1 MPYYEYE
8 CKKCGIIEV
17 RQSITD
23 DALKK
28 CPVCLAKIKRILSIT
43 AAPKF
48 KGSGFYTTDYVKKS

>member
-23 DALKK
+23 EALKK
-28 CPVCLAKIKRILSIT
+28 CPVCDAKIKRILSAT
-43 AAPKF
+43 ADPQLT
-48 KGSGFYTTDYVKKS
+48 GSGFYTTDYVKKS